1 MKLQLTEQSNYLSL
15 PFKSKFILHT
25 PHLLQMALF
34 KKDNNLYH
42 DLQFHPKEQGL
53 QTSQMH

>member
-1 MKLQLTEQSNYLSL
+1 MKPQLAEQSNYLSL

-25 PHLLQMALF
+25 PHLLKMALL
-34 KKDNNLYH
+34 KKDNSLYH
-42 DLQFHPKEQGL
+42 DLQFRPKEQGL

>member
-1 MKLQLTEQSNYLSL
+1 MKPQLAEQSNYLSL

-25 PHLLQMALF
+25 TLVKMALL
-34 KKDNNLYH
+34 KKDNSLYH
-42 DLQFHPKEQGL
+42 DLQFQPKEQGL